1 MTWELPENIK
11 KDLVK
16 SEKELMDI
24 VGTVAY
30 YLYKNGLKWETVKQ
44 IIYDTTNREL
54 DHIKKIID
62 MEKNKK
68 CT

>member
-24 VGTVAY
+24 VGAVAY